1 MNENAENQL
10 NLVLKA
16 SDNYFPFL
24 NSNNIMYQFIRNSIN
39 MSDLNNGNVIEENM
53 FTFLKLPMTFKLGI
67 YVTLIY
73 FL

>member
-1 MNENAENQL
+1 MDIDSELLYIEWM
-10 NLVLKA
+10 K
-16 SDNYFPFL
+16 
-24 NSNNIMYQFIRNSIN
+24 NIMYQFIRNSIN
-39 MSDLNNGNVIEENM
+39 MSGPNNGNVIEENM